1 MLVRT
6 DQEAVMNV
14 VELLNDLLGRE
25 PTRQLR
31 LQLAEVYD
39 NASRR
44 RPADAIGSRKAA
56 SESV

>member
-1 MLVRT
+1 MDAIEFLNYLV
-6 DQEAVMNV
+6 
-14 VELLNDLLGRE
+14 GRE

-44 RPADAIGSRKAA
+44 RLVDPIRSR
-56 SESV
+56 